1 MAGQKRPLFD
11 FEDKGDNWK
20 RVDPEG
26 VAPIVAVPTTAGTG
40 SEVGRASVIVD
51 EATHIKKIIFHPKML
66 PPTVISDPELTVGR
80 PPQLTAATGMAALAQ
95 RIECYCEPGYHPM
108 AEGTAVEGIR
118 WGQEGRAKT
127 VQA

>member
-66 PPTVISDPELTVGR
+66 PATVISDPELTVGL
-80 PPQLTAATGMAALAQ
+80 PPRSEEHTSELQSLM
-95 RIECYCEPGYHPM
+95 RISY
-108 AEGTAVEGIR
+108 AVFGLKKKK
-118 WGQEGRAKT
+118 Q
-127 VQA
+127 QQQ